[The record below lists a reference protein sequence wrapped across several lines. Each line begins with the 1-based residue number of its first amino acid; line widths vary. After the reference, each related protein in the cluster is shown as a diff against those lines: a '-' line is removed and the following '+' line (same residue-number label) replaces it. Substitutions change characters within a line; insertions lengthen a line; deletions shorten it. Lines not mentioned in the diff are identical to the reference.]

1 MARIPAAVAAVRL
14 AVRRSLPADGLVL
27 VACSGGAE
35 SLALAVAARFVGHA
49 VGLVTVDHGLQEGSI
64 ARAEAALGAPFFLAF
79 PMIWLRLRAFLSGAP
94 LPFGGRRALWI
105 VSGLLMFGTLLVEAP
120 FLAHRA
126 GTSEPQRLA
135 VIAAGLGIPL
145 VSISRLAARWRT
157 IGATRACIAILTV
170 AYLANASLCLIVYG
184 EAKFG
189 TSSRSGWYL
198 TMAIVWPMALELVWV
213 LFGTDNAL
221 GQAEAVS

>member
-1 MARIPAAVAAVRL
+1 MRALDDHRPSWL
-14 AVRRSLPADGLVL
+14 N
-27 VACSGGAE
+27 
-35 SLALAVAARFVGHA
+35 SLALAIWVAAA
-49 VGLVTVDHGLQEGSI
+49 VGAFLPFAVSTSPLDAVMRRVPNDEGNWWHI
-64 ARAEAALGAPFFLAF
+64 LIGAPFFLAF
-79 PMIWLRLRAFLSGAP
+79 PMIWLRLRAFFSHAALPSGAC
-94 LPFGGRRALWI
+94 RALWI
-105 VSGLLMFGTLLVEAP
+105 VSGVLMFGTLLVEAP

-145 VSISRLAARWRT
+145 VSISRLVARGRT
-157 IGATRACIAILTV
+157 IGATRACIAILTA

-198 TMAIVWPMALELVWV
+198 TMAIVWPMALELAWI
-213 LFGTDNAL
+213 LL
-221 GQAEAVS
+221 GADRTVRQEEVVS

>member
-1 MARIPAAVAAVRL
+1 MRSHNDLQLPIWLKSVALAIWVAAAVGAF
-14 AVRRSLPADGLVL
+14 LP
-27 VACSGGAE
+27 
-35 SLALAVAARFVGHA
+35 FA
-49 VGLVTVDHGLQEGSI
+49 VGTSPFDAVMRRVPNDEGNWWHI
-64 ARAEAALGAPFFLAF
+64 LIGAPFFLAF

-198 TMAIVWPMALELVWV
+198 TMAIIWPMALELVWV
-213 LFGTDNAL
+213 LFGTDRTVR
-221 GQAEAVS
+221 QAEAVS

>member
-1 MARIPAAVAAVRL
+1 MRAVEDYRLPTWLNAA
-14 AVRRSLPADGLVL
+14 
-27 VACSGGAE
+27 
-35 SLALAVAARFVGHA
+35 ALAVWLAAA
-49 VGLVTVDHGLQEGSI
+49 VGAFLPFAVGTSPLDAVMRRVPNDEGNWWHVLI
-64 ARAEAALGAPFFLAF
+64 GAPFFLAF
-79 PMIWLRLRAFLSGAP
+79 PMIWLRLRALISRAALP
-94 LPFGGRRALWI
+94 LGGRRALWI

-126 GTSEPQRLA
+126 GTSEAQRLA

-145 VSISRLAARWRT
+145 VTISRLVARRR
-157 IGATRACIAILTV
+157 IIAPTRACIAALTA

-198 TMAIVWPMALELVWV
+198 TMAIVWPMAFELVSV
-213 LFGTDNAL
+213 LFGTDSAVD
-221 GQAEAVS
+221 QAEAVS

>member
-1 MARIPAAVAAVRL
+1 MRSLDDHQLPNWLNSVALAIWLAAAVGAF
-14 AVRRSLPADGLVL
+14 LP
-27 VACSGGAE
+27 
-35 SLALAVAARFVGHA
+35 FA
-49 VGLVTVDHGLQEGSI
+49 VGTSPFDAVMRRVPNDEGNWWHI
-64 ARAEAALGAPFFLAF
+64 LIGAPFFLAF
-79 PMIWLRLRAFLSGAP
+79 PMIWLRLRAFISRTTLP
-94 LPFGGRRALWI
+94 LGGRRALWI

-145 VSISRLAARWRT
+145 VSISRLVAGRRT
-157 IGATRACIAILTV
+157 IGATRACTAVLTA

-198 TMAIVWPMALELVWV
+198 TIAIVWPMALELVWI
-213 LFGTDNAL
+213 LFGPGSAL

>member
-1 MARIPAAVAAVRL
+1 M
-14 AVRRSLPADGLVL
+14 RRVPNDEGNWWHVL
-27 VACSGGAE
+27 
-35 SLALAVAARFVGHA
+35 
-49 VGLVTVDHGLQEGSI
+49 I
-64 ARAEAALGAPFFLAF
+64 GAPFFLAF
-79 PMIWLRLRAFLSGAP
+79 PMIWLRLRALISRAALP
-94 LPFGGRRALWI
+94 LGGRRALWI

-126 GTSEPQRLA
+126 GTSEVQRLA

-145 VSISRLAARWRT
+145 VTISRLVARRR
-157 IGATRACIAILTV
+157 IIAPTRACIAALTA

-198 TMAIVWPMALELVWV
+198 TMAIVWPIAFELVSV
-213 LFGTDNAL
+213 LFGTDSAVD
-221 GQAEAVS
+221 QAEAVS

>member
-1 MARIPAAVAAVRL
+1 MRSLDDHPLPIWLNSVALAIWLAAAVGAF
-14 AVRRSLPADGLVL
+14 LP
-27 VACSGGAE
+27 
-35 SLALAVAARFVGHA
+35 FA
-49 VGLVTVDHGLQEGSI
+49 VGTSPFDAVMRQVPNDEGNWWHI
-64 ARAEAALGAPFFLAF
+64 LIGAPFFLAF
-79 PMIWLRLRAFLSGAP
+79 PMIWLRLRAFISRAALP
-94 LPFGGRRALWI
+94 LGGRRALWI

-145 VSISRLAARWRT
+145 ISISRLVACRRT
-157 IGATRACIAILTV
+157 IGATRAYIAVLTA

-213 LFGTDNAL
+213 LFSTDSTL